1 MYRRYEDPHKLEKEL
16 EKTKARLVRRQQ
28 EDPDADCWDLYET
41 IGNLEERINF
51 AWQDDEYDAQEAC
64 EGWDWEKEADD
75 E

>member
-1 MYRRYEDPHKLEKEL
+1 MYRRYEEPHKLEEEL
-16 EKTKARLVRRQQ
+16 EEAKARLERRQQ

-51 AWQDDEYDAQEAC
+51 AWQDDEYDEQTAC
-64 EGWDWEKEADD
+64 EGWDWKEEADD